1 MKSRTWLMPVFFL
14 GLMMIASCSRDFSTV
29 PADKPAREFTPLEKS
44 LIESGNPFGFELFRE
59 IVRSEEDVNV
69 FISPFSASM
78 ALGMTLNGA
87 AGQTETDMRETL
99 GFAGW
104 DQDDVNA
111 SYRSIMELLLSADP
125 ATVME
130 IANSIWYRD
139 DFSVLAEF
147 ISANQDYFDAEIRSM
162 DFDSPDAPDIVN
174 AWVSE
179 NTHGRI
185 PDIIDRIN
193 PATVMMLINA
203 LYFKGTWHYEFNTAN
218 TRDDFFTFPGGGSAA
233 CKMMQQKATLS
244 YMENDAFQA
253 VELPYGNGRFAMTIF
268 LPKSGHSHLDLAASF
283 TIGNWQSWKAQF
295 SSRELTLQLP
305 KFKVEYEIRL
315 NDVLAGLGMAVAFD
329 PAGADFT
336 KINPEGGLYI
346 SLVKQKTFV
355 EVDEKGT
362 EAAAVTVVV
371 IDRTSAGPLEI
382 LMRVDRPFVFLI
394 REVTSDAM
402 LFMGKIVSVAG

>member
-1 MKSRTWLMPVFFL
+1 MKNRAFQVQACLL
-14 GLMMIASCSRDFSTV
+14 GLALLASCSRDFSTA
-29 PADKPAREFTPLEKS
+29 PADQQAREFTPLEKS

-59 IVRSEEDVNV
+59 IVRTGEDVNV

-87 AGQTETDMRETL
+87 AGTTETGMQQTL
-99 GFAGW
+99 GFTGW
-104 DQDDVNA
+104 EQEDINA
-111 SYRSIMELLLSADP
+111 SYQSIMEWLLSADP

-147 ISANQDYFDAEIRSM
+147 ISANQEYFDAEIRSM

-174 AWVSE
+174 VWVSDK
-179 NTHGRI
+179 THGRI

-193 PATVMMLINA
+193 PTTVMMLINA

-244 YMENDAFQA
+244 YMETDAFQA
-253 VELPYGNGRFAMTIF
+253 VELPYGNGSFAMTIF
-268 LPKSGHSHLDLAASF
+268 LPKPGHSHLDLAASF
-283 TIGNWQSWKAQF
+283 TVGNWQSWKTQF
-295 SSRELTLQLP
+295 SKQELTLQLP
-305 KFKVEYEIRL
+305 KFKVEYEIKL
-315 NDVLAGLGMAVAFD
+315 NDVLSALGMAVAFD
-329 PAGADFT
+329 PSGADFT
-336 KINPEGGLYI
+336 NINPEGGLYI

-371 IDRTSAGPLEI
+371 VDRFSGDPPELM
-382 LMRVDRPFVFLI
+382 MRVDRPFLFMI

>member
-1 MKSRTWLMPVFFL
+1 MKSRTWLLPVCFL
-14 GLMMIASCSRDFSTV
+14 GLMMLESCSRDFSTA
-29 PADKPAREFTPLEKS
+29 PTDKQAREFTPLEKR

-59 IVRSEEDVNV
+59 IVRSEEDINV

-87 AGQTETDMRETL
+87 AGTTETDMRGTL
-99 GFAGW
+99 GFTGW

-111 SYRSIMELLLSADP
+111 SFRSIMELLLSADP

-147 ISANQDYFDAEIRSM
+147 ISANQEYFDAEIRPS
-162 DFDSPDAPDIVN
+162 DFDSPDAPGIVN

-179 NTHGRI
+179 KTHGRI

-218 TRDDFFTFPGGGSAA
+218 TRDDFFRFPDGESAA

-268 LPKSGHSHLDLAASF
+268 LPKPGHSHLDLAASL

-295 SSRELTLQLP
+295 SSQELTLQLP

-315 NDVLAGLGMAVAFD
+315 NDVLSGLGMAVAFD

-336 KINPEGGLYI
+336 SINPEGGLYI

-371 IDRTSAGPLEI
+371 IDRTSAGPPEI
-382 LMRVDRPFVFLI
+382 LMRVDRPFIFLI
-394 REVTSDAM
+394 RETTSDAM